1 MPSMKSSLILN
12 AREPGMADL
21 ALSKAAAIIR
31 DGGVVAFPTE
41 SFYGLAADPANERAL
56 GRLFEAKK
64 RPANNPILLLI
75 DDKARVFDYA
85 AQVPEKS
92 LVLMRKI
99 WPGRLSL
106 VFAARPEVSSFIT
119 GGTGKI
125 GLRVSSN
132 LLACALARLVGGAI
146 TGTSANISQHRP
158 CLTAEEVFKEI
169 AARVD
174 AILDGGPCPGGQGTT
189 VLDISQDPPRILREG
204 MVSKGEIERIIGEIT

>member
-1 MPSMKSSLILN
+1 MILN
-12 AREPGMADL
+12 AREPDKMNR
-21 ALSKAAAIIR
+21 ALTEAARIIK
-31 DGGVVAFPTE
+31 DGGLVAFPTE

-56 GRLFEAKK
+56 GRVFEAKK

-75 DDKARVFDYA
+75 DDTARVFDYA
-85 AQVPEKS
+85 AQVPQKS
-92 LVLMRKI
+92 LALMRKI
-99 WPGRLSL
+99 WPGRLTL
-106 VFAARPEVSSFIT
+106 VFAARPEVSSLIT

-158 CLTAEEVFKEI
+158 CVSAEEVLKEI
-169 AARVD
+169 GDRVD

-204 MVSKGEIERIIGEIT
+204 MVSKGEIERIIGKIT